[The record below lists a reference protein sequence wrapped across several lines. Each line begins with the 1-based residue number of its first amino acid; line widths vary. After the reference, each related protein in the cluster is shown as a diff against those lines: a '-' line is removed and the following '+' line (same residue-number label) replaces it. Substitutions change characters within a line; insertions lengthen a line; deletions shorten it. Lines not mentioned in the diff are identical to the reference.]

1 MATQEPNPA
10 LPAPAHP
17 LAKPGYGKHSVSGQG
32 PRRAGDFDHL
42 PVREAYLAAYIDRLP
57 EGAAIDIK
65 TLAREQPRYGQQAVQ
80 TALNSLTAAG
90 HYRRVRVPPGDAL
103 TQWVFRTYFSR
114 TARDAEWWAR
124 FLTGDVPDSDTDPD
138 ADPDTDTDTGTE
150 PPTRKVRSEAYDA
163 LARLGTADNRLTLS
177 AAECA
182 ALEELAAQWLAR
194 GTTPEGLT
202 RALTA
207 GLPDQVYSP
216 GAFVRRR
223 LRDKLP
229 PLLAVRRQ
237 VLVECTGC
245 GVPGLPERLPDG
257 LCKGCRGQGGVTGR
271 PEQGPAT
278 TPPPHEVRRRVAAL
292 RSRTSVPPA
301 PCNPSTPWIV

>member
-1 MATQEPNPA
+1 MATEEPNPA

-17 LAKPGYGKHSVSGQG
+17 MAKPGYGKHSAPGQA
-32 PRRAGDFDHL
+32 PRRKGDFDHL

-57 EGAAIDIK
+57 EGTAIDIK

-90 HYRRVRVPPGDAL
+90 HYRRVRVPLGDAL

-114 TARDAEWWAR
+114 TARDAEWWTR
-124 FLTGDVPDSDTDPD
+124 FLSGDVPES
-138 ADPDTDTDTGTE
+138 E
-150 PPTRKVRSEAYDA
+150 PTARETRSEAYET
-163 LARLGTADNRLTLS
+163 LARLGAADNRLALS

-182 ALEELAAQWLAR
+182 ALEEPAAQWLAR
-194 GTTPEGLT
+194 GATPEGLT

-229 PLLAVRRQ
+229 PRSAPRRQ
-237 VLVECTGC
+237 ILVECTGC
-245 GVPGLPERLPDG
+245 GVPALPERLPAG
-257 LCKGCRGQGGVTGR
+257 LCKACRGQSAGTAA
-271 PEQGPAT
+271 QPA
-278 TPPPHEVRRRVAAL
+278 PAAALPPHEVRRKVAAL
-292 RSRTSVPPA
+292 RSLTA
-301 PCNPSTPWIV
+301 

>member
-1 MATQEPNPA
+1 MATEKPNPA

-17 LAKPGYGKHSVSGQG
+17 MAKPGYGKHSVPGQA
-32 PRRAGDFDHL
+32 PCRKGDFDHL

-57 EGAAIDIK
+57 EGTAIDIK

-80 TALNSLTAAG
+80 SALNSLTAAG
-90 HYRRVRVPPGDAL
+90 HYRRVRVPLGDAL

-114 TARDAEWWAR
+114 TARDADWWAR
-124 FLTGDVPDSDTDPD
+124 FLSGDVP
-138 ADPDTDTDTGTE
+138 AVE
-150 PPTRKVRSEAYDA
+150 PTPRETRSEAYDA

-182 ALEELAAQWLAR
+182 ALEALAAQWLAR
-194 GTTPEGLT
+194 GVTADGLL

-229 PLLAVRRQ
+229 PQLAPRRQ
-237 VLVECTGC
+237 VLVECTDC
-245 GVPGLPERLPDG
+245 GVPGLPERLPEG
-257 LCKGCRGQGGVTGR
+257 LCTGCRGRGGGARQEPT
-271 PEQGPAT
+271 PAAAL
-278 TPPPHEVRRRVAAL
+278 PPHEVRRRVAEL
-292 RSRTSVPPA
+292 KSRKSRKSLTA
-301 PCNPSTPWIV
+301 

>member
-1 MATQEPNPA
+1 MGGGPT
-10 LPAPAHP
+10 PAHP

-32 PRRAGDFDHL
+32 HRREGDFDHL

-90 HYRRVRVPPGDAL
+90 HYRRVRVPLGDAL

-114 TARDAEWWAR
+114 TARDAKWWTR
-124 FLTGDVPDSDTDPD
+124 FLSGDVPD
-138 ADPDTDTDTGTE
+138 ADTDTQ
-150 PPTRKVRSEAYDA
+150 PPTREVRSEAYDT

-182 ALEELAAQWLAR
+182 ALEELAVRWLAR
-194 GTTPEGLT
+194 GATPEGML

-207 GLPDQVYSP
+207 GLPEQVYSP

-229 PLLAVRRQ
+229 PLPPLPPLPLAARRQ

-257 LCKGCRGQGGVTGR
+257 LCQGCRGQDGGTGPEPR
-271 PEQGPAT
+271 PAAAL
-278 TPPPHEVRRRVAAL
+278 PPLEVRRRVAAL
-292 RSRTSVPPA
+292 RSLTA
-301 PCNPSTPWIV
+301 

>member
-1 MATQEPNPA
+1 MATEEPNPA
-10 LPAPAHP
+10 LPAPTHP
-17 LAKPGYGKHSVSGQG
+17 MAKPGYGKHSVPGQA
-32 PRRAGDFDHL
+32 PRRKGDFDHL

-57 EGAAIDIK
+57 EGTAIDIK

-90 HYRRVRVPPGDAL
+90 HYRRVRVPLGDAL

-124 FLTGDVPDSDTDPD
+124 FLTGDVPDT
-138 ADPDTDTDTGTE
+138 DTDTDTATR
-150 PPTRKVRSEAYDA
+150 PTARKVRSEAYDT
-163 LARLGTADNRLTLS
+163 LARLGVADNRLTLS

-182 ALEELAAQWLAR
+182 ALEELASQWLTR
-194 GTTPEGLT
+194 GTTPERML
-202 RALTA
+202 RALAA
-207 GLPDQVYSP
+207 GLPEQVHSP

-229 PLLAVRRQ
+229 PQLAARRQ

-257 LCKGCRGQGGVTGR
+257 LCKGCRERGGGTALA
-271 PEQGPAT
+271 QGPAT
-278 TPPPHEVRRRVAAL
+278 ALPPHEVRLRVAAL
-292 RSRTSVPPA
+292 RSRTS
-301 PCNPSTPWIV
+301 I

>member
-1 MATQEPNPA
+1 MATEKPIPA

-17 LAKPGYGKHSVSGQG
+17 MAKPGYGKHSVPGQA
-32 PRRAGDFDHL
+32 PRRKGDFDHL

-57 EGAAIDIK
+57 EGTAIDIK

-90 HYRRVRVPPGDAL
+90 HYRRVRVPLGDAL

-114 TARDAEWWAR
+114 TARDAAWWTR
-124 FLTGDVPDSDTDPD
+124 FLSGDVP
-138 ADPDTDTDTGTE
+138 ATE
-150 PPTRKVRSEAYDA
+150 PTTRETRSEAYDT
-163 LARLGTADNRLTLS
+163 LARLGAADNRLALS

-182 ALEELAAQWLAR
+182 ALEDLAAQWLAR
-194 GTTPEGLT
+194 GATPEGLV

-207 GLPDQVYSP
+207 GLPDQVHSP
-216 GAFVRRR
+216 GAFARRR

-229 PLLAVRRQ
+229 PQLAARAARRQ

-245 GVPGLPERLPDG
+245 GVPGLPEKLPDG
-257 LCKGCRGQGGVTGR
+257 LCKGCREPGGGA
-271 PEQGPAT
+271 GPQPAPT
-278 TPPPHEVRRRVAAL
+278 AVLPPHEVRRRVAAL
-292 RSRTSVPPA
+292 RGRKS
-301 PCNPSTPWIV
+301 STA

>member
-1 MATQEPNPA
+1 MAIEEPNPA
-10 LPAPAHP
+10 LPTPAHP
-17 LAKPGYGKHSVSGQG
+17 LAKPGYGKHSVPGQA
-32 PRRAGDFDHL
+32 RRREGDFAHL

-90 HYRRVRVPPGDAL
+90 HYRRVRVPLGDAL

-114 TARDAEWWAR
+114 TARDAEWWTR
-124 FLTGDVPDSDTDPD
+124 FLTGDVPDG
-138 ADPDTDTDTGTE
+138 DTDTVPD
-150 PPTRKVRSEAYDA
+150 PSARKVRSEAYDA

-194 GTTPEGLT
+194 GATREGLT

-207 GLPDQVYSP
+207 GLPDQVHSP

-229 PLLAVRRQ
+229 PQLAARRQ

-245 GVPGLPERLPDG
+245 GVPGLPERLPYG
-257 LCKGCRGQGGVTGR
+257 LCKGCRGQGGGTGL
-271 PEQGPAT
+271 EQGPAT
-278 TPPPHEVRRRVAAL
+278 ALPPHEVRRRVAAL
-292 RSRTSVPPA
+292 RSRTRL
-301 PCNPSTPWIV
+301 

>member
-1 MATQEPNPA
+1 MAVEEPNPA
-10 LPAPAHP
+10 LPTPAHP
-17 LAKPGYGKHSVSGQG
+17 MAKPGYGKHSVPGQA
-32 PRRAGDFDHL
+32 PRRKGDFDHL

-57 EGAAIDIK
+57 EGTAIDIK

-90 HYRRVRVPPGDAL
+90 HYRRVRVPLGDAL

-124 FLTGDVPDSDTDPD
+124 FLSGDVPE
-138 ADPDTDTDTGTE
+138 AE
-150 PPTRKVRSEAYDA
+150 PTARDVRSEAYDT
-163 LARLGTADNRLTLS
+163 LARLGAADNRLTLS

-194 GTTPEGLT
+194 GATPQALV

-207 GLPDQVYSP
+207 GLPEQVHSP

-229 PLLAVRRQ
+229 PQLAARRQ

-257 LCKGCRGQGGVTGR
+257 LCKGCRGQGGAAGT
-271 PEQGPAT
+271 QPA
-278 TPPPHEVRRRVAAL
+278 PAAALPPHEVHRRVAAL
-292 RSRTSVPPA
+292 RSRTRLTA
-301 PCNPSTPWIV
+301 